1 MTTPVKAAS
10 DSVNSWSAEYLDE
23 QYRAWKADPASVASD
38 LESFFRGFDL
48 GARGGVGGSGG
59 GGGSDADLSK
69 GIAVADLVRSY
80 RAHGHL
86 AAQLD
91 PFGRERPR
99 PKTLDPAFHGLSDSD
114 LDAVY
119 PIPDMP
125 GGGTMTLRE
134 VIGLLE
140 DTYCGTIGV
149 EYQHVSR
156 RDEREWLGDRLE
168 RTRARLDL
176 TAAQREHIL
185 LKLHRAE
192 LFETFLH
199 KRYVGQKRF
208 SLEGGESLIPLL
220 DAIVQK
226 SPKVG
231 IEELVMGMPHRG
243 RLNVLKNI
251 LGKTY
256 EQIFTEFEDAWSKD
270 FDEGGGDV
278 KYHLGYSGDRETLD
292 GDPIRVVLS
301 SNPSHLESVNGVVLG
316 RTRAKQRLRSDDDR
330 LKTAPVLIH
339 GDAAFIGQGVVQEAL
354 NYSQLPGYTVGG
366 CVHVIVNNLIGF
378 TTGPDDARS
387 SPYCS
392 DIVKMIEA
400 PVIHVNGEDPE
411 AVVFAAEL
419 ALEYRQTFKRD
430 IVVDMWCYRKYGHN
444 EGDDP
449 SFTQPIMA
457 GLIKKKP
464 STLKVYAEKLLSQG
478 VISEDRVR
486 EIRDS
491 LEEQMDKAQNSVAVE
506 PQDPTIDPGSWRW
519 QGYGNDYSHEAIE
532 TGVSVETLKEV
543 GRALSV
549 WPEGFTPHKLLAK
562 QLHKRTQ
569 NVLDE
574 QPLDWG
580 TAEAL
585 AFGTLL
591 IDGNSVR
598 VSGQDSRRGTFSHRH
613 AVLRDSNTGDAY
625 VPLNNLREMGRPG
638 IEGQGPGKPGSDGRT
653 MQARACI
660 YDSPLSEY
668 GVLGFEYGYS
678 LADPSMLV
686 IWEAQFGDFSNG
698 AQIIIDQYI
707 ASAELKWQ
715 RWSGLT
721 LLLPHGYE
729 GQGPEHSS
737 ARLERCLDL
746 CADDNI
752 QVANPTTPAQIFHVL
767 RRQVARTFR
776 KPLIVMSPK
785 SLLRLPEATSELSE
799 LASGSFR
806 DIIDD
811 PAFAD
816 DATAAGASR
825 LILCSGK
832 VYYDLVKRR
841 AESGRGSEVAVVR
854 VEQLYPLNTG
864 ELERIASRYPSAERV
879 WAQEETKNAGAFKY
893 FDHAVQDLLGWGPLP
908 YIGREASA
916 TPATGSKKQHTK
928 ETEVFLSAAIGAP
941 APAAAR

>member
-1 MTTPVKAAS
+1 MSTQVKAAS
-10 DSVNSWSAEYLDE
+10 ESVNSWSAEYLDA
-23 QYRAWKADPASVASD
+23 QYRAWKADPSAVSED
-38 LESFFRGFDL
+38 LEAFFRGFDL
-48 GARGGVGGSGG
+48 GARSGG
-59 GGGSDADLSK
+59 GGGSEADLSK
-69 GIAVADLVRSY
+69 GIAVADLIRAY

-86 AAQLD
+86 AAKLD
-91 PFGRERPR
+91 PFGRERDRPR
-99 PKTLDPAFHGLSDSD
+99 TLDPAFHGLDESD

-125 GGGTMTLRE
+125 GGGSMTLRE

-140 DTYCGTIGV
+140 ETYCGTIGV
-149 EYQHVSR
+149 EYQHISR
-156 RDEREWLGDRLE
+156 RGEREWLGERLE
-168 RTRARLDL
+168 KSRAKLDL
-176 TAAQREHIL
+176 SAKKQEHIL

-220 DAIVQK
+220 DAIVQR
-226 SPKVG
+226 SPKLG

-278 KYHLGYSGDRETLD
+278 KYHLGFSGDRETLD
-292 GDPIRVVLS
+292 GEPIRLVLS
-301 SNPSHLESVNGVVLG
+301 SNPSHLESVDGVVLG
-316 RTRAKQRLRSDDDR
+316 RTRAKQRLRSDDER
-330 LKTAPVLIH
+330 LRTAPVLIH
-339 GDAAFIGQGVVQEAL
+339 GDAAFIGQGVVQETL
-354 NYSQLPGYTVGG
+354 NFSQLPGYTVGG

-392 DIVKMIEA
+392 DVVKMLEA

-411 AVVFAAEL
+411 AVVYAAEL
-419 ALEYRQTFKRD
+419 ALEYRQEFKRD
-430 IVVDMWCYRKYGHN
+430 IVIDMWCYRKYGHN

-464 STLKVYAEKLLSQG
+464 STLKVYAEKLLSEG
-478 VISEDRVR
+478 VISEERVG

-491 LEEQMDKAQNSVAVE
+491 LETQMDKAQSSVAEE
-506 PQDPTIDPGSWRW
+506 PRDPTIDPGSWRW
-519 QGYGNDYSHEAIE
+519 QGFADDYSFEPAE
-532 TGVSVETLKEV
+532 TGVDSETLKEI
-543 GRALSV
+543 GKALSA
-549 WPEGFTPHKLLAK
+549 WPEDFTPHKLLAK
-562 QLHKRTQ
+562 QLKKRTQ
-569 NVLDE
+569 SVLDE
-574 QPLDWG
+574 ESLDWG

-585 AFGTLL
+585 AFGSLL

-613 AVLRDSNTGDAY
+613 AVLRDSTNGDAY
-625 VPLNNLREMGRPG
+625 VPLNNLREMGHPG
-638 IEGQGPGKPGSDGRT
+638 VEGEEPGDEGPDGRPR
-653 MQARACI
+653 QARACV

-668 GVLGFEYGYS
+668 GVLAFEYGYS

-686 IWEAQFGDFSNG
+686 IWEAQFGDFCNG

-737 ARLERCLDL
+737 ARLERFLDL
-746 CADDNI
+746 CADDNM
-752 QVANPTTPAQIFHVL
+752 QVTYPTTPAQIFHSL
-767 RRQVARTFR
+767 RRQMARTFR

-785 SLLRLPEATSELSE
+785 SLLRLPEATSAFSE
-799 LASGSFR
+799 LTLGSFR
-806 DIIDD
+806 EIIDD

-816 DATAAGASR
+816 DKKAAKAER
-825 LILCSGK
+825 LLLCSGK
-832 VYYDLVKRR
+832 VYYDLVKAR
-841 AESGRGSEVAVVR
+841 AEQGRDDDVAVVR
-854 VEQLYPLNTG
+854 VEQLYPLHA
-864 ELERIASRYPSAERV
+864 EALKEIAARYPSATLM
-879 WAQEETKNAGAFKY
+879 WAQEEPKNAGAYKY
-893 FDHAVQDLLGWGPLP
+893 FDHAVQEALGWDSLP
-908 YIGREASA
+908 YVGRDASA

-928 ETEVFLSAAIGAP
+928 EQEAFLADALGAREP
-941 APAAAR
+941 AKAG

>member
-10 DSVNSWSAEYLDE
+10 ESVNSWSGEYLDA
-23 QYRAWKADPASVASD
+23 QYLAWKDDSSSVSPD
-38 LESFFRGFDL
+38 LDAFFRGFDL
-48 GARGGVGGSGG
+48 GARGGGG
-59 GGGSDADLSK
+59 GGGGEADLSK

-86 AAQLD
+86 AAKLD
-91 PFGRERPR
+91 PFGRDRGRPA
-99 PKTLDPAFHGLSDSD
+99 TLDPAFHGLSDAD

-125 GGGTMTLRE
+125 GGGSMTLRD
-134 VIGLLE
+134 VIALLDE
-140 DTYCGTIGV
+140 TYCGSIGV

-156 RDEREWLGDRLE
+156 RAEREWLGERLE
-168 RTRARLDL
+168 RTRSKLEL
-176 TAAQREHIL
+176 SNTQREHIL

-256 EQIFTEFEDAWSKD
+256 EQIFTEFEDAWTKD

-278 KYHLGYSGDRETLD
+278 KYHLGYSGDRETVD
-292 GDPIRVVLS
+292 GEPIRVVLS

-316 RTRAKQRLRSDDDR
+316 RTRAKQRLRSDDER
-330 LKTAPVLIH
+330 TRTAPVLIH
-339 GDAAFIGQGVVQEAL
+339 GDAAFIGQGVVQETL
-354 NYSQLPGYTVGG
+354 NFSQLPGYTVGG
-366 CVHVIVNNLIGF
+366 CVHVIVNNMIGF
-378 TTGPDDARS
+378 TTGPEDARS

-419 ALEYRQTFKRD
+419 AIEYRQTFKRD
-430 IVVDMWCYRKYGHN
+430 IVIDMWCYRKYGHN

-457 GLIKKKP
+457 GLIKTKP
-464 STLKVYAEKLLSQG
+464 STLKVYAERLLSQG
-478 VISEDRVR
+478 VISEQRVS

-491 LEEQMDKAQNSVAVE
+491 LEEQMNKAQNAVAEE
-506 PQDPTIDPGSWRW
+506 PHDPTIDPGSWRW
-519 QGYGNDYSHEAIE
+519 DGFANGYSHNAVT
-532 TGVSVETLKEV
+532 TGVDIDTLKEV
-543 GRALSV
+543 GRGLSA
-549 WPEGFTPHKLLAK
+549 WPESFTPHKLLAK
-562 QLHKRTQ
+562 QLKKRTQ

-591 IDGNSVR
+591 LDGNAVR

-613 AVLRDSNTGDAY
+613 AVLRDFNTGEAH
-625 VPLNNLREMGRPG
+625 VPLNNLREMGHPG
-638 IEGQGPGKPGSDGRT
+638 VEGEQPGDGGSDGRPR
-653 MQARACI
+653 QARACI
-660 YDSPLSEY
+660 YDSSLSEY
-668 GVLGFEYGYS
+668 GVLAFEYGYS
-678 LADPSMLV
+678 LADPGMMV

-737 ARLERCLDL
+737 ARLERLLDL
-746 CADDNI
+746 CADDNM
-752 QVANPTTPAQIFHVL
+752 QVVHPTTPAQIFHVL
-767 RRQVARTFR
+767 RRQVARSFR

-799 LASGSFR
+799 LASGSFEE
-806 DIIDD
+806 IIDD
-811 PAFAD
+811 PAFSD
-816 DATAAGASR
+816 DAKAAGASR

-832 VYYDLVKRR
+832 VYYDLIKRR
-841 AESGRGSEVAVVR
+841 AETGRESEIAVVR
-854 VEQLYPLNTG
+854 VEQIYPLHS
-864 ELERIASRYPSAERV
+864 EALERIASRYPSAERV
-879 WAQEETKNAGAFKY
+879 WAQEEPKNAGAY
-893 FDHAVQDLLGWGPLP
+893 QHFDHAVRDALGWSPLK

-916 TPATGSKKQHTK
+916 TPATGSKKQHIK
-928 ETEVFLSAAIGAP
+928 ETEAFLSDAIGAP
-941 APAAAR
+941 APAGAR